1 MPVFSQYEKATTISK
16 YYFIDTFMIIN
27 FLDVDPDL
35 RTVSQSEKA
44 TTISKRYVIDIIFI
58 IINLLDGDPGLPY
71 CFST

>member
-1 MPVFSQYEKATTISK
+1 
-16 YYFIDTFMIIN
+16 MIIN